1 AQTTLP
7 FGLLGLFRTP
17 MFKHWMLRICL
28 TLEGSMPLRYADFL
42 SYATEL
48 RILEKDGGQWR
59 FRHQILQ
66 DYFAR
71 GAGADGSPE
80 PAPARS

>member
-1 AQTTLP
+1 
-7 FGLLGLFRTP
+7 